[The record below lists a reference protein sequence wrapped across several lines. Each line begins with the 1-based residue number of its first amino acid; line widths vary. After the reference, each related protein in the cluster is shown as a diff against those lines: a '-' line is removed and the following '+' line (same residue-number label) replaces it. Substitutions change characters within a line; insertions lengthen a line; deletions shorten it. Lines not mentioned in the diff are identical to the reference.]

1 MRHIIYGAG
10 SIGGTIGSRLFQNN
24 QEVILIAR
32 GDHLKAI
39 QKNELVFKT
48 PHETVTLPIPCVG
61 HPSEISFEDGDVVY
75 LTMKSQ
81 HTLNALEDLRDV
93 AGIDIPVICCQNGVA
108 NERMASRRF
117 NRVYAMV
124 VMLPASHLEPG
135 MVHAESVNTTG
146 ILDAGCYPTGT
157 DPLIEEITKTLS
169 QSNFSARANAAIM
182 RFKYAKMLM
191 NLNNSLQALC
201 EPGDQAADISRMMT
215 KEALECYQV
224 AGIDCASREEFAAR
238 RADHIKVAPVD
249 GSQRMGG
256 SSWQSVF
263 RGTGSIESDYLNGEI
278 VLLGHLYG
286 VPTPANR
293 VLQQMAICLAKEG
306 GKVGSVSLE
315 EVRKRIVEAGG
326 DMSSK
331 FD

>member
-10 SIGGTIGSRLFQNN
+10 SIGGTIGSRLFQNHR
-24 QEVILIAR
+24 EVILIVR

-39 QKNELVFKT
+39 QKNGLVFKT
-48 PHETVTLPIPCVG
+48 PQETVTLPIPCVG
-61 HPSEISFEDGDVVY
+61 HPSEISFKQGDVVY
-75 LTMKSQ
+75 LTMKSH
-81 HTLNALEDLRDV
+81 HTRQALEDLRD
-93 AGIDIPVICCQNGVA
+93 AARSDIPVICCQNGVD

-135 MVHAESVNTTG
+135 AVQAESMNTTG
-146 ILDAGCYPTGT
+146 ILDAGCYPSGT
-157 DPLIEEITKTLS
+157 DALIEEVTKTLS
-169 QSNFSARANAAIM
+169 ESHFSAVSNPTIM
-182 RFKYAKMLM
+182 RFKYAKLLM

-201 EPGDQAADISRMMT
+201 EPGDQGGDISRMMRQ
-215 KEALECYQV
+215 EALSCYKA
-224 AGIDCASREEFAAR
+224 AGIDCATNEEFAVR

-249 GSQRMGG
+249 GSRRMGG
-256 SSWQSVF
+256 SSWQSIF

-286 VPTPANR
+286 IPTPANS
-293 VLQQMAICLAKEG
+293 VLQQMAIRLAKEG

-315 EVRKRIVEAGG
+315 EVRKQIVKAGENF
-326 DMSSK
+326 SQ
-331 FD
+331 